1 MRNPWLDIEHE
12 HDWLPVMNGTE
23 ENCGLCMVRRKV
35 EGKVTKGEPMAK
47 KKVEVTTPEEVQEE
61 VVEQEQHVVTH
72 QDRLDSGTNW
82 KVADQLPSL
91 DD

>member
-23 ENCGLCMVRRKV
+23 ENCGLCFIRRKAEV
-35 EGKVTKGEPMAK
+35 KVNQGEPMAK
-47 KKVEVTTPEEVQEE
+47 KKIAVEEVQEE
-61 VVEQEQHVVTH
+61 VVEQVQHVVTH